1 MASAMRSPSV
11 SQHLTI
17 DQPEHAIHEPEHDV
31 FGPWSNVATA
41 RFQRLNGFKDPV
53 GAFAHAWTGQ
63 SMIAAVFTI
72 VRRGPI
78 NVPMP
83 WLGPTPPTRLGLPRP

>member
-1 MASAMRSPSV
+1 
-11 SQHLTI
+11 
-17 DQPEHAIHEPEHDV
+17 
-31 FGPWSNVATA
+31 
-41 RFQRLNGFKDPV
+41 
-53 GAFAHAWTGQ
+53 
-63 SMIAAVFTI
+63 MIAAVFTI